1 MNYVELIQHQA
12 ELVFANEA
20 KANTWLTQPK
30 FAFDGSSP
38 LELVHSKAGYELVK
52 AELER
57 ISHGYAC

>member
-12 ELVFANEA
+12 ELVFGNKE
-20 KANTWLTQPK
+20 KADTWLTQPK
-30 FAFDGSSP
+30 ITFGGSTP
-38 LELVHSKAGYELVK
+38 LELAHTETGYELVQ